1 MLLKYAFNGGYL
13 LAFVWGIYRLHTG
26 LVTFGTLTAF
36 LQLVSRIQGPVLTA
50 IAFVPAAIRCR
61 TAVER
66 LITMNEEEC
75 EVREPAVSVGSLQ
88 AVELR
93 DVTFGYEDRK
103 VIERLSATLR
113 PGFPTAI
120 VGTTGKGKTTLIRL
134 MLALV
139 RPEKGRLFLQTDTAE
154 IPVTVGTRGYFSY
167 VPQGNTLFSG
177 TIRENLLL
185 VAPRASEE
193 EMADALALAC
203 AGFVDSLPEG
213 MDTVIGES
221 GYGLSEGQ
229 AQRIAIARALLHQG
243 KNLVVRRGDFRS
255 RQEYFRTPGAQPSP
269 HRAG

>member
-1 MLLKYAFNGGYL
+1 MQEAIKLRKYNLLQFDFFARMLLKYAFNGGYL

-120 VGTTGKGKTTLIRL
+120 GGTTGKGKDVYKRQLPVS
-134 MLALV
+134 ALWV
-139 RPEKGRLFLQTDTAE
+139 F
-154 IPVTVGTRGYFSY
+154 
-167 VPQGNTLFSG
+167 
-177 TIRENLLL
+177 
-185 VAPRASEE
+185 
-193 EMADALALAC
+193 
-203 AGFVDSLPEG
+203 
-213 MDTVIGES
+213 
-221 GYGLSEGQ
+221 
-229 AQRIAIARALLHQG
+229 
-243 KNLVVRRGDFRS
+243 
-255 RQEYFRTPGAQPSP
+255 
-269 HRAG
+269 